1 MLEIIK
7 NDVINYESIY
17 IPEGES
23 IVSHLKQNTR
33 WQFKLYRVSHAEFDR
48 IKKAQEKDELLDH
61 VDACPIVGYSPN
73 VRGNYGFQSGG
84 GLKLSSDRKDIL
96 GSFVIEEGRVIYT
109 PISKFYEERDAFV
122 YSKRDFYTT
131 LSMPEILEQEL
142 VLGQQAFIYVG
153 DEYKYLE
160 YFPILE
166 SVSQSEMMEYAT
178 SPEKGKAVLQKI
190 YRK

>member
-1 MLEIIK
+1 MIEIIK

-23 IVSHLKQNTR
+23 IVSHLKQNTG
-33 WQFKLYRVSHAEFDR
+33 WQFKLQRVSHAEFDR
-48 IKKAQEKDELLDH
+48 IKKAQEQDELLDC
-61 VDACPIVGYSPN
+61 VDACPIVGYNPD
-73 VRGNYGFQSGG
+73 VRGDYGFQSGG
-84 GLKLSSDRKDIL
+84 GLKFSSDRKDIL

-122 YSKRDFYTT
+122 YSRRDFYTT

-142 VLGQQAFIYVG
+142 VLGRQAFIYVG

-166 SVSQSEMMEYAT
+166 SVSQSEMMEYAIN
-178 SPEKGKAVLQKI
+178 PEKGKAVLQKI